1 VHIAQR
7 GGTRIVV
14 PLVGLLLAALA
25 FTRSTE
31 PIGSRG
37 NGAPNRSPGPDN
49 LITRRAAPPATYD
62 VYGVRFAGFHG
73 FPVSELVRG
82 ADTARRTDLAFIVWV
97 LKPTGRA
104 ASGDTHTVLF
114 DAGFYREKF
123 LTQWKPFDFV
133 KPSDAVGRVGIR
145 PADVTDIV
153 ISHIHWD
160 HLDGADLFPRARVW
174 LQRDE
179 YEHYVDASGMPRAE
193 AIDTVDAQM
202 LARLRRA
209 GRIGLIDGDAQAV
222 LPGITAY
229 TGGRHTYASEY
240 IAVQTPHGVVV
251 LASDN
256 MYTYENLAKHVPITA
271 TFSPA
276 DSTSNLRA
284 QDRMRGLAADPRFI
298 LPGHDPTIFEKFPG
312 PVAGVAEI
320 K

>member
-7 GGTRIVV
+7 GGTQIVV

-31 PIGSRG
+31 PAGGAS
-37 NGAPNRSPGPDN
+37 NGAPHRSPGPGKP
-49 LITRRAAPPATYD
+49 ITHRSAPPTTYD
-62 VYGVRFAGFHG
+62 VYGVRFAGYHNY
-73 FPVSELVRG
+73 PVSELVRG

-97 LKPTGRA
+97 LKPTGRP
-104 ASGDTHTVLF
+104 ASGDLRTVLF
-114 DAGFYREKF
+114 DAGFYRRQF

-133 KPSDAVGRVGIR
+133 RPSEAVGKVGVR
-145 PADVTDIV
+145 PADVTDII

-160 HLDGADLFPRARVW
+160 HLDGADLFPRARIW
-174 LQRDE
+174 LQHDE
-179 YEHYVDASGMPRAE
+179 YEHYVDANGMPRAD

-202 LARLRRA
+202 LDRLRRA
-209 GRIGLIDGDAQAV
+209 GRIGLIDGDAQTV

-240 IAVQTPHGVVV
+240 ITVQTPHGVVV

-284 QDRMRGLAADPRFI
+284 QDRMRGLVADPRFI
-298 LPGHDPTIFEKFPG
+298 LPGHDPTIFDKFSGPAPG
-312 PVAGVAEI
+312 VVEI
-320 K
+320 E